1 MFSDRVN
8 FDFEYSLYQKNY
20 VQTAKTRKL
29 NEEFEFVYFFCSD
42 KENILCPYKKYEPD
56 YLDYLISLGLTLPK
70 MDCSFPQ
77 KNWWGNDQ
85 NLELAR
91 LLNSKITSHEVAKQ
105 HQLGPEGIVV
115 VSTFEEIS
123 LHLKKFNMK
132 KWICRDP
139 FGMAGTGSI
148 LFDTDELE
156 IHQKYISKQLNINP
170 LILAPYFSRSMDLGF
185 LFENDKFEVTWNLN
199 SKEGRFKG
207 GIVFQNI
214 DQLELLIRERFH
226 MEFRDLLET
235 EKKVADIFK
244 ALGNKEII
252 QVDSFLYLEGDSIK
266 FYPLVEVN
274 ARKSM
279 GYFINKLKRFLP
291 NNGVGLFLSLN
302 NSNLVKVQS
311 FNERKNSLEELLF
324 SHSSNTGVI
333 PLSPVDGVLSS
344 FFISGTNLEELD
356 SLKFA
361 LWNKISLPG
370 RPLSPAFSFL
380 PTK

>member
-91 LLNSKITSHEVAKQ
+91 LLNSKITSHEVSKQ
-105 HQLGPEGIVV
+105 HRLGPEGIVV
-115 VSTFEEIS
+115 VRTFEEIT
-123 LHLKKFNMK
+123 LHLKKFNIK

-139 FGMAGTGSI
+139 FGMAGSGSI
-148 LFDTDELE
+148 LFDIDELE
-156 IHQKYISKQLNINP
+156 IHQKHISKQLNINP
-170 LILAPYFSRSMDLGF
+170 LILAPYFSRLMDLGF

-199 SKEGRFKG
+199 TKEGRFKG

-214 DQLELLIRERFH
+214 DQLELLIRERFYL
-226 MEFRDLLET
+226 EFRDILKT
-235 EKKVADIFK
+235 EKKVAGIFK
-244 ALGNKEII
+244 DLGNKEII

-311 FNERKNSLEELLF
+311 FNERKNSLGQLLF
-324 SHSSNTGVI
+324 SPSSNTGVI

-344 FFISGTNLEELD
+344 FFLSGPNLEELEF
-356 SLKFA
+356 LKHA
-361 LWNKISLPG
+361 LWNSISIPG
-370 RPLSPAFSFL
+370 KPLSPAFNFFPS
-380 PTK
+380 K